1 MVRLALLLTLHS
13 AVALAAALVSWLV
26 STTLLDRAVK
36 VLEAV
41 DLPPHAYDIWTDHLD
56 VDFDGLAIIGQVK

>member
-1 MVRLALLLTLHS
+1 MLRLALLLALLPT
-13 AVALAAALVSWLV
+13 VALADALVSWLV

-41 DLPPHAYDIWTDHLD
+41 DLPPHAYDVWTDHLD
-56 VDFDGLAIIGQVK
+56 VDIGGLPIIGQVK